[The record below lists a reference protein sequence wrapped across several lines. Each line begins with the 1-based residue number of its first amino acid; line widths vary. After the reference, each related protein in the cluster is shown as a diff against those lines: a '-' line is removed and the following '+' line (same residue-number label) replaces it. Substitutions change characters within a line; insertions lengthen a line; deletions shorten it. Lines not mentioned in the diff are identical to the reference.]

1 MSNTTPTIKAKIAKA
16 VYNGITDTVI
26 KASTHPVFCK
36 LNLHNSSI
44 LKKINSKAFVAYTL
58 AYHSDELVKAPYD
71 QGGETDIENALLAIQ
86 SLVRGGRYSD
96 NKEFTFSR
104 IDYLVNEGLSAL
116 YDQAHQD
123 WLQRIQN
130 AIHSVKLQRVTSNVK
145 KKTGPLRDKKGR
157 FTKAKKRK

>member
-1 MSNTTPTIKAKIAKA
+1 MSTTTPTIKAKIAKA

-26 KASTHPVFCK
+26 KASTHPIFCK
-36 LNLHNSSI
+36 LNLHNCNI

-58 AYHSDELVKAPYD
+58 AYHSDDLVKAPYD

-86 SLVRGGRYSD
+86 SLVRGGMYSD
-96 NKEFTFSR
+96 SKEFTFNR
-104 IDYLVNEGLSAL
+104 IDYLVNEGLNAL
-116 YDQAHQD
+116 YDQSHQD

-130 AIHSVKLQRVTSNVK
+130 AIHSVKFQRVPSNVK

-157 FTKAKKRK
+157 FAKAKKRR